1 MFSKNIDIKNLI
13 ICFPGLMIAF
23 MLSSCGGEALEN
35 IGEEKV
41 PLRISAQF
49 AEILSSRG
57 YESGPVTSGEYYLSY
72 PNSSAKGA
80 YSLAKVYFN
89 YLGVTPGIGI
99 VMTQENNQDK
109 EELSWAEVEGNQPTF
124 YLDNVLP
131 EYNANNETDPMRV
144 LFKEEDNPF
153 IAGVFDKDGKNDLL
167 WGSKSVNRNTKTIN
181 FDLHHYMARLKVV
194 VTVDE
199 TYAADDELSLVGA
212 TVYITNL
219 QQTPVAYNR
228 LDGSL
233 ELREDDYTS
242 LYLVNDELNWGEFKT
257 EVEGNEPDG
266 GDSSETSEIITY
278 LTQDFVLPPQVLQ
291 EGEGRPRL
299 YIKLQNGKE
308 FSGVIPYA
316 MYVNDN
322 EYPENYP
329 MTLSFLKEHILTIST
344 RISSE
349 PPELVFMPVLLVE
362 WVDKGTFDLDAH
374 QAGIYIAQE
383 FYNLIDFYNLN
394 AASRD
399 YQLQRYGSF
408 SEIDGIPIWNFNLWS
423 SIVLD
428 FNQIAGRMVPDN
440 DKPDFNF
447 TFNGYSVFIDYNV
460 GEEPVQ
466 VTAEQLCNILK
477 GS

>member
-1 MFSKNIDIKNLI
+1 MFSKNIHIKNLI
-13 ICFPGLMIAF
+13 TCFPVLMIAF

-49 AEILSSRG
+49 ADMLSSRG
-57 YESGPVTSGEYYLSY
+57 YESGPVTSGKYYLSY
-72 PNSSAKGA
+72 PNSSTQGA
-80 YSLAKVYFN
+80 YSLATVDFQFPD
-89 YLGVTPGIGI
+89 VTPGIGI
-99 VMTQENNQDK
+99 VMTQNN

-124 YLDNVLP
+124 YLDNVP
-131 EYNANNETDPMRV
+131 IQNSGQDPMIV
-144 LFKEEDNPF
+144 TFDPPYNPF

-266 GDSSETSEIITY
+266 GDSSEISEITTY
-278 LTQDFVLPPQVLQ
+278 ITQDFVLPPQVLQ

-374 QAGIYIAQE
+374 QAGIYIAEE
-383 FYNLIDFYNLN
+383 FYNLIKFYNSD
-394 AASRD
+394 ADSRD
-399 YQLQRYGSF
+399 YQLQRYGSY
-408 SEIDGIPIWNFNLWS
+408 SEINGNPTWNFNLWS

-428 FNQIAGRMVPDN
+428 FNQIAGRMVPGN
-440 DKPDFNF
+440 DKPDFKF
-447 TFNGYSVFIDYNV
+447 IFNGYSVFIDYKN
-460 GEEPVQ
+460 GEEPKS
-466 VTAEQLCNILK
+466 VTPRELYNILK

>member
-1 MFSKNIDIKNLI
+1 
-13 ICFPGLMIAF
+13 MIAF

-57 YESGPVTSGEYYLSY
+57 YESGPVTSGKYYLSY
-72 PNSSAKGA
+72 PNASAQGA
-80 YSLAKVYFN
+80 YSLATVDFQFQD
-89 YLGVTPGIGI
+89 VTPGIGI
-99 VMTQENNQDK
+99 VMTQNN
-109 EELSWAEVEGNQPTF
+109 EELSWAEVEGNQPNF
-124 YLDNVLP
+124 YLDNVP
-131 EYNANNETDPMRV
+131 IQNSSQDPMIV
-144 LFKEEDNPF
+144 TFDNTYNPF
-153 IAGVFDKDGKNDLL
+153 IAGVFDDEGKNDLL

-199 TYAADDELSLVGA
+199 TYAADDELSLEGA
-212 TVYITNL
+212 TVYITKL

-242 LYLVNDELNWGEFKT
+242 LYLVKDGLNWGVIET

-266 GDSSETSEIITY
+266 GDSSETSEITTY
-278 LTQDFVLPPQVLQ
+278 ITQDFVLPPQVLQ

-383 FYNLIDFYNLN
+383 FYNLIKFYNSD
-394 AASRD
+394 ADSRD
-399 YQLQRYGSF
+399 YQLQRYGSY
-408 SEIDGIPIWNFNLWS
+408 SVIDGNPTWNFNLWS
-423 SIVLD
+423 SIMLD
-428 FNQIAGRMVPDN
+428 YDIIAGEMVPGN

-447 TFNGYSVFIDYNV
+447 IFNGYSVFIDYND
-460 GEEPVQ
+460 GKEPKA
-466 VTAEQLCNILK
+466 VTPQELYKILK
-477 GS
+477 GN